1 MMKVKFLVLIVLV
14 ALINSCSE
22 GEKYVYGEKI
32 YIKYAQPITNGEWIK
47 IDGKTFYHTQADTT
61 GQMMNPEFQND
72 IYHPDTLKKYEDGV
86 ILPATV
92 GFSALQGQN
101 IWVEI
106 EFEKGQLASALFAS
120 IPDVLE
126 DGKQYKAESN
136 LYQMANG
143 EILLTRKDGKKIKVS
158 TSEGYGAYIEKR
170 K

>member
-1 MMKVKFLVLIVLV
+1 MRLNLLVVLVLV
-14 ALINSCSE
+14 ALASSCGS

-32 YIKYAQPITNGEWIK
+32 FIKYAQPINSGDWIK
-47 IDGKTFYHTQADTT
+47 IDGKTFYHTQADTV
-61 GQMMNPEFQND
+61 GQVMNPEFNND
-72 IYHPDTLKKYEDGV
+72 IYHPDTLKKYEDGI

-92 GFSALQGQN
+92 GFTALQGQN

-106 EFEKGQLASALFAS
+106 EFEKGQIASALFES
-120 IPDVLE
+120 IPDAFE
-126 DGKQYKAESN
+126 DGDQYKGESN

-170 K
+170 